1 MSASQRTTT
10 STSSGR
16 GVTSHTNHTTA
27 TSTSTGGSSGV
38 GGVVAGSSV
47 RHSSNKTETSAAAA
61 SSLASHYLNTDPLTL
76 YATSRPAPVK
86 KTSSSSYLHKDVT
99 WSEVTP
105 SASRTSNIS
114 ERHNTSAVRFD
125 ALPPSSA
132 ARVYADILAPP
143 PPKVTSEPTARVTYE
158 TRDYSARTHTR
169 PTRFP

>member
-27 TSTSTGGSSGV
+27 TSTSTGGA
-38 GGVVAGSSV
+38 GGSVVAGSSV
-47 RHSSNKTETSAAAA
+47 RHSNKTETSAAAA

-76 YATSRPAPVK
+76 YGTSRPAPVK

-143 PPKVTSEPTARVTYE
+143 KVTSEPTARVTYE

>member
-16 GVTSHTNHTTA
+16 GVTSHTTHTTA
-27 TSTSTGGSSGV
+27 PSTSTGGSSGV

>member
-27 TSTSTGGSSGV
+27 TSTSTGSGGIGGV

-47 RHSSNKTETSAAAA
+47 RHSSNKTETSAAA

-143 PPKVTSEPTARVTYE
+143 PKVTSEPTARVTYE
-158 TRDYSARTHTR
+158 TRDYSARTHSR